1 MKKIWFLT
9 YNILF
14 LPVFWV
20 AVRLFAIFNE
30 KARKAIAERKSLFY
44 SLKQDLK
51 SFDKSKKNILI
62 HCSSLGEFEQAKPV
76 IQELDKTGSF
86 NFLISFFS
94 PSGYHHAKLDYKLKS
109 AVTKIYLP
117 FDDLTNVKR
126 FLAIVNPVAA
136 IFIKYDLWFNLL
148 YELEKRNVFKFLVN
162 ATYSEKSFKW
172 KFFLTRSYR
181 RVVYNFFNVIS
192 TADEDDAKNL
202 KNVLSK
208 NVEIYVLG
216 DTKLERIKQAK
227 ENSMT
232 KTLLNSSIIN
242 DKKVLVIGS
251 SWDSDMEIILP
262 VLNKI
267 TSGNTKRKLLT
278 VIAPHEPSVDNI
290 SNIENNLAEQFINLK
305 SIRYSNI
312 DNYSD
317 ENIILIDCVGLLLT
331 LYKYADIA
339 YVGGSWQAGLHNV
352 MEPAGYGIPVLFGND
367 KITDDADLLIKKGG
381 GIPVEDSKTFYRNLA
396 NLLDSSEERERFGAN
411 SSSVFEAKNE
421 ASKKI
426 SELLQKYIK
435 LNGVKIV

>member
-14 LPVFWV
+14 LPVFWI

-30 KARKAIAERKSLFY
+30 KVRKAIAERKSLFY

-76 IQELDKTGSF
+76 IQELDKTGRF

-94 PSGYHHAKLDYKLKS
+94 PSGYHHSKLDYKLKS

-126 FLAIVNPVAA
+126 FLTLVNPVAA

-148 YELEKRNVFKFLVN
+148 YDLEKRNVFKFLVN

-172 KFFLTRSYR
+172 KFFITRSYR
-181 RVVYNFFNVIS
+181 RIVYSFFNVIS
-192 TADEDDAKNL
+192 TADEDDAKSL
-202 KNVLSK
+202 KGVLSK

-232 KTLLNSSIIN
+232 KTLLNSSVIN

-251 SWDSDMEIILP
+251 SWNSDMEVILP
-262 VLNKI
+262 VLNKMNGS
-267 TSGNTKRKLLT
+267 TGKRKLLS
-278 VIAPHEPSVDNI
+278 VIAPHEPSDDNI
-290 SNIENNLAEQFINLK
+290 AFIEEDLSEHYKNLN

-312 DNYSD
+312 DNYTN
-317 ENIILIDCVGLLLT
+317 ENVILIDCVGLLLT

-352 MEPAGYGIPVLFGND
+352 MEPAGYGIPVLFGSD

-381 GIPVEDSKTFYRNLA
+381 GIPVEDSKSFYKNLA
-396 NLLDSSEERERFGAN
+396 NLLDCKEDRERVGLN
-411 SSSVFEAKNE
+411 SSSVFEARNE

-426 SELLQKYIK
+426 SELLQKYI
-435 LNGVKIV
+435 N